1 VTRGSARRL
10 LAVAACAVGFTGPVA
25 AVDLRAVEL
34 RVDNDQFGFT
44 GPSEERWY
52 TSGVFLQGAVD
63 AGPDAPDARL
73 AAAWCVRIVACDP
86 GARTLRVLSLSQRIH
101 TPQLMSPSVPRPFD
115 WPFGASLA
123 LGSAIVVDGA
133 RTRQALGLEL
143 GAIGPAAL
151 GGPVQNALHRIIGQP
166 RVEGWDDQVRA
177 QPLVQLTWYRLS
189 RHRLDAPEGMDAVL
203 RTGLRLGNPLTQAEL
218 GAMLRF
224 GRRPEGPAWPGE
236 SIGVRGR
243 AGWHGF
249 VGVEAAGVAPAVRRV
264 GLHRRKLGDGV
275 RMAARPR
282 AGAAVGAARR
292 ARRHGLDA
300 AAAHRHDRPALG
312 ARPLRPAGASRCRP
326 PWRVPAGRTGAVVR
340 SGSGAAVSAAR
351 AAA

>member
-1 VTRGSARRL
+1 MTRGSARRL

-249 VGVEAAGVAPAVRRV
+249 VGVEARAVARDAMIDGDTYRVPSQVSHRPFAGSAFIGASWATASGWRLDL
-264 GLHRRKLGDGV
+264 GLALQSV
-275 RMAARPR
+275 P
-282 AGAAVGAARR
+282 
-292 ARRHGLDA
+292 LDA
-300 AAAHRHDRPALG
+300 PGDTAWMRPQRIG
-312 ARPLRPAGASRCRP
+312 TIGLRWEP
-326 PWRVPAGRTGAVVR
+326 VR
-340 SGSGAAVSAAR
+340 
-351 AAA
+351 